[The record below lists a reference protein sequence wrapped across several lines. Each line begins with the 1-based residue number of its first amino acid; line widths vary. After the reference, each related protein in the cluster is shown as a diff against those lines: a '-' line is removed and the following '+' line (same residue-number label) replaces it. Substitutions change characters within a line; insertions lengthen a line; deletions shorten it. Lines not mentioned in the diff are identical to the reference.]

1 MATADGE
8 LHLPGSRLPR
18 RADLD
23 GATHLPGRE
32 PGRVGGAAGR
42 GGRPSNITEDAVA
55 GTRKFKQSSG
65 EEVEAEV
72 VGFRAVGEH
81 WNEYLLDD
89 GTVFRIKLVVT
100 EIARLKDHFDGK
112 GDPIYAATHTQVTA
126 VDAPE
131 RLRGP
136 AD

>member
-1 MATADGE
+1 
-8 LHLPGSRLPR
+8 
-18 RADLD
+18 
-23 GATHLPGRE
+23 
-32 PGRVGGAAGR
+32 
-42 GGRPSNITEDAVA
+42 VA
-55 GTRKFKQSSG
+55 GTRKFRQADG

-72 VGFRAVGEH
+72 IPFRSTGEY

-100 EIARLKDHFDGK
+100 EIARVRGRYDAK

-131 RLRGP
+131 KLRRSDEAEPGP
-136 AD
+136 PAE